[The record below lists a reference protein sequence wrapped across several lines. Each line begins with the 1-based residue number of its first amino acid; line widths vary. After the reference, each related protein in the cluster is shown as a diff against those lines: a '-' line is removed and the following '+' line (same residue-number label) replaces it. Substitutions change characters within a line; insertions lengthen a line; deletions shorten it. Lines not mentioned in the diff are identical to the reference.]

1 MCSDFQAHF
10 FDFELL
16 KHRNVSIKLCILLVE
31 RFVKGEQIICCCKK
45 NNVLSSIAYFYL
57 WESFALERPL
67 AFEIF
72 FNVLK
77 VKGCQIERTNQP
89 KENKIVCQ
97 PLSTQCPR
105 LTAANQT
112 NCVTLAHRNKN
123 GSV

>member
-16 KHRNVSIKLCILLVE
+16 KHRNVSIKLGILLVE
-31 RFVKGEQIICCCKK
+31 RFVKGEQIMFCPALQIYISICVSHLPWKD
-45 NNVLSSIAYFYL
+45 LL
-57 WESFALERPL
+57 RLR
-67 AFEIF
+67 F

-89 KENKIVCQ
+89 KENKIVFQ
-97 PLSTQCPR
+97 PLSTQYPR
-105 LTAANQT
+105 LTATNQT